1 MVLNYFG
8 STPLGY
14 CLLLYSVL
22 DQRSNKMDKKNTFI
36 KCLLYNTWVLSTWI
50 RVLQKKSHSHY
61 SLTCFWPQLY
71 KFFSGLGSR
80 WLGDVSRNC
89 HSSIQCLKTERML
102 CAWRCFRHL
111 GKQWPIRQNPYLSR
125 PVTKWGWLVIQ
136 TSWHDSDRLGGRV
149 FFGWWLYFREDVRKS
164 LLEEVTFDLE
174 PEWQEGGR
182 ECLPPL
188 KGHDNLCSRL
198 WRHLKTSRNNSYWK
212 WLLLSSSFA

>member
-149 FFGWWLYFREDVRKS
+149 FFWMMVILQGGCQEKS
-164 LLEEVTFDLE
+164 LRGGDIWSGAWMARGRQGVLATFKGA
-174 PEWQEGGR
+174 WQFMQQA
-182 ECLPPL
+182 L
-188 KGHDNLCSRL
+188 KAFEDIQE
-198 WRHLKTSRNNSYWK
+198 
-212 WLLLSSSFA
+212 